1 MYEAGFRPVS
11 SNYYPKLSGEDKSG
25 GGCSTSYLIVI
36 FKDGKHF
43 IDSGEYLEVL
53 SPHNTWYQNK
63 RIKENSHRPVYDP
76 DTELDVKLHV
86 YGKAVT
92 LLEALNAHEA

>member
-11 SNYYPKLSGEDKSG
+11 HTHYHKLSSNDVG
-25 GGCSTSYLIVI
+25 GGGGSISYLIAI

-53 SPHNTWYQNK
+53 SPHNTWYQNE
-63 RIKENSHRPVYDP
+63 RIKKNARNPVYDP
-76 DTELDVKLHV
+76 GTKLDPALHV
-86 YGKAVT
+86 FGKATV
-92 LLEALNAHEA
+92 LLEALNAHAA

>member
-36 FKDGKHF
+36 FKDGTHF
-43 IDSGEYLEVL
+43 IARCEYIDVL
-53 SPHNTWYQNK
+53 SPHTTWYMNK
-63 RIKENSHRPVYDP
+63 RIKE
-76 DTELDVKLHV
+76 
-86 YGKAVT
+86 
-92 LLEALNAHEA
+92 